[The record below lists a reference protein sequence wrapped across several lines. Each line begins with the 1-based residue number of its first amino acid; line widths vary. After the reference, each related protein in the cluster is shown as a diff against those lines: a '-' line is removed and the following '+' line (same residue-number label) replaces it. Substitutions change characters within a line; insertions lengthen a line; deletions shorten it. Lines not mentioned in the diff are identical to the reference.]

1 MILALFQFSLA
12 PFVRHNIQSWEQDYS
27 LGPCSLRAFTFNLRG
42 RSFIFRSRRNASG
55 FSIGPLMHTSLTGR
69 RQHVYRLALPDLCA
83 SSLRLMSLVTP
94 QYRVLSAQRRR
105 YVNHGFSPCWL
116 NFRPH
121 AALLTKFSSFT
132 FTQQT
137 KQQYSDAS
145 QNYCC
150 RSNCLLR
157 ELGGTKLFYYFQGYF
172 WLVLRRV
179 KDGKENDRFI
189 YWQKVWEK
197 FHNFN
202 II

>member
-121 AALLTKFSSFT
+121 FGCHLHPFGIVNEIRFFYVYLANKATIFWCKPE
-132 FTQQT
+132 
-137 KQQYSDAS
+137 
-145 QNYCC
+145 
-150 RSNCLLR
+150 LLR
-157 ELGGTKLFYYFQGYF
+157 PK
-172 WLVLRRV
+172 
-179 KDGKENDRFI
+179 
-189 YWQKVWEK
+189 
-197 FHNFN
+197 
-202 II
+202 

>member
-69 RQHVYRLALPDLCA
+69 RQHVYRLALPDLFA

-121 AALLTKFSSFT
+121 AALYPPCYYSADQVFKKFRHFSTIRTKT
-132 FTQQT
+132 ICIQT
-137 KQQYSDAS
+137 KGKHRYAYS
-145 QNYCC
+145 
-150 RSNCLLR
+150 
-157 ELGGTKLFYYFQGYF
+157 
-172 WLVLRRV
+172 
-179 KDGKENDRFI
+179 GK
-189 YWQKVWEK
+189 
-197 FHNFN
+197 
-202 II
+202 